1 MQNADLTKKRNI
13 VTHKNLLSQIKMGKE
28 TLTFGD
34 IEIDNFFFTAMT
46 PIFLKRCKYWKVLVP
61 IEDFFWWI
69 KL

>member
-1 MQNADLTKKRNI
+1 MQNADLTKKRII

-46 PIFLKRCKYWKVLVP
+46 PIFVKRCKY
-61 IEDFFWWI
+61 
-69 KL
+69 